1 MVRVK
6 ICGVTN
12 AEDALLACELGADAI
27 GLNFFPESPRCV
39 TPFVAQ
45 NIVHELPP
53 FVAAVGVFV
62 NWKPEAVIALAKALQ
77 LAGAQLHGDETPDDV
92 SEVAEKLQVIKA
104 LRPARGSKPGDLNR
118 YRNAAAVLL
127 DAAGTGKYGGS
138 GETTDWEFAREAA
151 KSHRVILAGG
161 LTPENVGEAI
171 RNVRPYAVDVASG
184 VESKPG
190 KKDVGKLREFFA
202 EMARANRDDGGG

>member
-39 TPFVAQ
+39 TPFLAQ
-45 NIVHELPP
+45 KIVHKLPA

-62 NWKPEAVIALAKALQ
+62 NWKPAAVVALAKALQ
-77 LAGAQLHGDETPDDV
+77 LVGAQLHGDETPDDV

-104 LRPARGSKPGDLNR
+104 LRPVRGSKPADLNR
-118 YRNAAAVLL
+118 YRNAAAILL
-127 DAAGTGKYGGS
+127 DAAGAGKYGGS
-138 GETTDWEFAREAA
+138 GETADWDYAREAA

-161 LTPENVGEAI
+161 LTSANVGEAI
-171 RNVRPYAVDVASG
+171 RKVKPYSVDVASG

-190 KKDVGKLREFFA
+190 KKDAGKLREFFA
-202 EMARANRDDGGG
+202 EMARANRGDGA

>member
-39 TPFVAQ
+39 TPFVAG
-45 NIVHELPP
+45 NIVHKLPP

-62 NWKPEAVIALAKALQ
+62 NWQPEAVIALAKALQ
-77 LAGAQLHGDETPDDV
+77 LVGAQLHGDETPDDV

-104 LRPARGSKPGDLNR
+104 LRPAQGSKPADLNR
-118 YRNAAAVLL
+118 YRNAAAILL

-138 GETTDWEFAREAA
+138 GETADWEYAREAA

-161 LTPENVGEAI
+161 LTPANVAEAI
-171 RNVRPYAVDVASG
+171 RNVKPYAVDVASG

-190 KKDVGKLREFFA
+190 KKDAGKLREFFA
-202 EMARANRDDGGG
+202 EMARANRGDGA

>member
-104 LRPARGSKPGDLNR
+104 LRPAQGSKPGDLNR
-118 YRNAAAVLL
+118 YRNAAAILL

-138 GETTDWEFAREAA
+138 GETANWEFAREAV
-151 KSHRVILAGG
+151 KFHRVILAGG
-161 LTPENVGEAI
+161 LTPANVAEAI

-202 EMARANRDDGGG
+202 EAARANRDDGA

>member
-39 TPFVAQ
+39 TPFLAQ
-45 NIVHELPP
+45 KIVHKLPA

-62 NWKPEAVIALAKALQ
+62 NWKPAAVVALAKALQ
-77 LAGAQLHGDETPDDV
+77 LVGAQLHGDETPDDV

-104 LRPARGSKPGDLNR
+104 LRPVRGSKPADLNR
-118 YRNAAAVLL
+118 YRNAAAILL
-127 DAAGTGKYGGS
+127 DAAGAGKYGGS
-138 GETTDWEFAREAA
+138 GETADWDYARAAA

-161 LTPENVGEAI
+161 LTPANVGEAI
-171 RNVRPYAVDVASG
+171 RKVKPYSVDVASG

-202 EMARANRDDGGG
+202 EVARANRDNGA

>member
-39 TPFVAQ
+39 TPFVAG
-45 NIVHELPP
+45 NIVHKLPP

-77 LAGAQLHGDETPDDV
+77 LVGAQLHGDETPDDV

-104 LRPARGSKPGDLNR
+104 LRPAQGSKPADLNR
-118 YRNAAAVLL
+118 YRNAAAILL

-138 GETTDWEFAREAA
+138 GETADWEYAREAA

-161 LTPENVGEAI
+161 LTPANVAEAI
-171 RNVRPYAVDVASG
+171 RNVKPYAVDVASG

-190 KKDVGKLREFFA
+190 KKDAGKLREFFA
-202 EMARANRDDGGG
+202 EMARANRGDGA

>member
-6 ICGVTN
+6 ICGVTGV
-12 AEDALLACELGADAI
+12 EDALLACELGADAI
-27 GLNFFPESPRCV
+27 GLNFFPKSPRCV

-53 FVAAVGVFV
+53 FAAAVGVFV

-77 LAGAQLHGDETPDDV
+77 LAGAQLHGDETPADV

-104 LRPARGSKPGDLNR
+104 LRPARGSKPADLNR
-118 YRNAAAVLL
+118 YRDAAAFLV
-127 DAAGTGKYGGS
+127 DAAGTGHYGGS
-138 GETTDWEFAREAA
+138 GETADWEFAREAA

-161 LTPENVGEAI
+161 LTPANVGEAI
-171 RNVRPYAVDVASG
+171 RNVKPYAVDVASG

-190 KKDVGKLREFFA
+190 KKDAGKLREFFA
-202 EMARANRDDGGG
+202 EVARASRD

>member
-6 ICGVTN
+6 ICGVTSV
-12 AEDALLACELGADAI
+12 EDALLACELGADAI

-39 TPFVAQ
+39 TPFVAG
-45 NIVHELPP
+45 NIVHKLPP
-53 FVAAVGVFV
+53 FVVAVGVFV

-77 LAGAQLHGDETPDDV
+77 LAGAQLHGDEAPDDV
-92 SEVAEKLQVIKA
+92 REVAEKVQVIKA
-104 LRPARGSKPGDLNR
+104 LRPARGSKPADLNR
-118 YRNAAAVLL
+118 YRNAAAILL

-138 GETTDWEFAREAA
+138 GETADWEFAREAA

-161 LTPENVGEAI
+161 LTPTNVAEAI
-171 RNVRPYAVDVASG
+171 RNVKPYAVDVASG

-190 KKDVGKLREFFA
+190 KKDAGKLREFFA
-202 EMARANRDDGGG
+202 QVARANRDNDA

>member
-39 TPFVAQ
+39 TPFLAQ
-45 NIVHELPP
+45 KIVHKLPA

-62 NWKPEAVIALAKALQ
+62 NWKPAAVVALAKALQ
-77 LAGAQLHGDETPDDV
+77 LVGAQLHGDETPDDV

-104 LRPARGSKPGDLNR
+104 LRPVRGSKPADLNR
-118 YRNAAAVLL
+118 YRNAAAILL
-127 DAAGTGKYGGS
+127 DAAGAGKYGGS
-138 GETTDWEFAREAA
+138 GETADWDYAREAA

-161 LTPENVGEAI
+161 LTSANVGEAI
-171 RNVRPYAVDVASG
+171 RKVKPYSVDVASG

-202 EMARANRDDGGG
+202 EVARANRDNGA

>member
-45 NIVHELPP
+45 NIVHKLPP
-53 FVAAVGVFV
+53 FVAAFGVFV

-77 LAGAQLHGDETPDDV
+77 LVGAQLHGDETPDDV

-104 LRPARGSKPGDLNR
+104 LRPAQGSKPADLNR
-118 YRNAAAVLL
+118 YRNAAAILL

-138 GETTDWEFAREAA
+138 GETADWEYAREAA

-161 LTPENVGEAI
+161 LTPANVAEAI
-171 RNVRPYAVDVASG
+171 RNVKPYAVDVASG

-190 KKDVGKLREFFA
+190 KKDAGKLREFFA
-202 EMARANRDDGGG
+202 EMARANRGDGA

>member
-27 GLNFFPESPRCV
+27 GLNFFPKSPRCV

-45 NIVHELPP
+45 NIVHKLPP

-62 NWKPEAVIALAKALQ
+62 NWKPAAVIALAKALQ
-77 LAGAQLHGDETPDDV
+77 LVGAQLHGDETPDDV
-92 SEVAEKLQVIKA
+92 SQVAEKLQVIKA
-104 LRPARGSKPGDLNR
+104 LRPARGSKPADLNR
-118 YRNAAAVLL
+118 YRNAAAILL

-138 GETTDWEFAREAA
+138 GETADWEFAREAA

-161 LTPENVGEAI
+161 LTPANVAEAI
-171 RNVRPYAVDVASG
+171 RNGKPYAVDVASG

-190 KKDVGKLREFFA
+190 KKDAGKLREFFA
-202 EMARANRDDGGG
+202 EMARANRDDGA